1 MYLWN
6 NDKVKDTEARRFTF
20 TKIELELFD
29 HDNRIILLLVVNNFY
44 YQGCMFCKATECLR
58 QWFNMV

>member
-29 HDNRIILLLVVNNFY
+29 HDNRINIIIS
-44 YQGCMFCKATECLR
+44 CK
-58 QWFNMV
+58 